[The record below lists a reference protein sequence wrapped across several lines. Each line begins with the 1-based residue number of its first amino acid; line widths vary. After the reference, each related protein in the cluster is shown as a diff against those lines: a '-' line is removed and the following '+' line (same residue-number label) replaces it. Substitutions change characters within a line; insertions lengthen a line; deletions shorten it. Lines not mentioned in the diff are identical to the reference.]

1 MTTSH
6 AYAALPPAARTLH
19 QLLSLLPGESFT
31 AEAAAALADLPN
43 ARTQQL
49 LDDLTGQGLLTHTA
63 GRYRQHA
70 QARAHALGAGHDPHA
85 PDTDAALLRLLDWY
99 LHTARAAAQAL
110 DPHHWHTE
118 LPPPRTPP
126 QVFATHRARAWF
138 AEELN
143 ALHLAVR
150 LAAGTGH
157 LRLCW
162 QLHEALEPYLRLRR
176 AYTLW
181 NETLSWARGTARTA
195 ADPVG
200 LAVTATSQATLS
212 RYLRHLEGA
221 AQQYAHALEL
231 WEATTHL
238 PGHTNTLIEY
248 GHLEM
253 HADRCGRARL
263 KFTTALASSRALPQ
277 DTRMNLVLRA
287 RAGLGRAAL
296 GQGQPSDALEHFHG
310 VIENPDACPDLR
322 LQALTGLAS
331 AHLLRADPI
340 ATAHALQ
347 RADLLIPMVADPV
360 ASAELNLVRA
370 HLHAHDPA
378 RRRTHLVRAHSV
390 LRSVGDPRANAIQA
404 QLDALG
410 V

>member
-1 MTTSH
+1 MTPSR
-6 AYAALPPAARTLH
+6 AYAALSPASRTLH
-19 QLLSLLPGESFT
+19 QLLALLPGESFT
-31 AEAAAALADLPN
+31 AEAATALAGTPN
-43 ARTQQL
+43 ARTQLL
-49 LDDLTGQGLLTHTA
+49 LDDLADRGLLTRAA

-70 QARAHALGAGHDPHA
+70 QARAHALSARHDPHA
-85 PDTDAALLRLLDWY
+85 SDADAALLRLLDWY

-118 LPPPRTPP
+118 LSPPSAPPR
-126 QVFATHRARAWF
+126 VFTAHRARTWF
-138 AEELN
+138 AEELD

-162 QLHEALEPYLRLRR
+162 HLHEALEPYLRLRR
-176 AYTLW
+176 AHTLW
-181 NETLSWARGTARTA
+181 GETLSWARGAARTA

-221 AQQYAHALEL
+221 AQHYAHALEL
-231 WEATTHL
+231 WEATAHL
-238 PGHTNTLIEY
+238 PGYTNALIEY
-248 GHLEM
+248 GHLEL
-253 HADRCGRARL
+253 HADRNGRAQIKL
-263 KFTTALASSRALPQ
+263 TAAHEYSRSLPQ
-277 DTRMNLVLRA
+277 DTRTNLALRA
-287 RAGLGRAAL
+287 LTGLGQAAL
-296 GQGQPSDALEHFHG
+296 GQGHPGVALDHFHS
-310 VIENPDACPDLR
+310 VIENPVACPDLR
-322 LQALTGLAS
+322 LQALTGMAR

-340 ATAHALQ
+340 ATAQALQ
-347 RADLLIPMVADPV
+347 RADLLIPLVADPV

-390 LRSVGDPRANAIQA
+390 LRSVGDWRAHAIQA
-404 QLDALG
+404 QLDTLD